1 MLNKYIILSI
11 VIFLFISL
19 LFLIIILNKKCKNNL
34 QYVNGKCVNP
44 TTTTTSIKPI
54 SSTTTS
60 IKPISSTTTSIKPFN
75 SVPMFTYDKNND
87 IMYKRTINNKGVEP
101 INNIPKIGGF
111 VAAAQFTI

>member
-44 TTTTTSIKPI
+44 TT
-54 SSTTTS
+54 TTTS